1 MTVMM
6 DTVGCIDVTRREMNG
21 NVYLTCNVVDM
32 SCYKYVDFVKI
43 QNDMIT
49 VVSSDLIVVPPIFS
63 RRLSSLVSDKIPY
76 QPRR

>member
-6 DTVGCIDVTRREMNG
+6 GTVGGIDVTRREMNG
-21 NVYLTCNVVDM
+21 NVCLTCNVVDM
-32 SCYKYVDFVKI
+32 PCYKYVDFVKI
-43 QNDMIT
+43 QNDMFT
-49 VVSSDLIVVPPIFS
+49 VASSDLIVVPPIFT